1 MKKQLG
7 KNDVWQLGELV
18 KRSFQSPDLFN
29 PNDRVELIDNEIY
42 LVNNRPV
49 IVKTQGRLIPTVNI
63 LLEHNFLKKVVVD
76 MGAVKFVTSGADVF
90 RPGILK
96 IDEAIKKDEIISI
109 VDERHEK
116 PLAVGFALMSGK
128 DMKAQE
134 KGRVI
139 KMVHWVGDRIWEF
152 SKTI

>member
-7 KNDVWQLGELV
+7 KTDIWQLGELV

-42 LVNNRPV
+42 LANNRPV
-49 IVKTQGRLIPTVNI
+49 VIKAQGRLIPTINV
-63 LLEHNFLKKVVVD
+63 LLEHNFLKMVVVD
-76 MGAVKFVTSGADVF
+76 MGAVQFVTGGADVF
-90 RPGILK
+90 RPGIRK
-96 IDEAIKKDEIISI
+96 IDEEIQKDEIISI

-128 DMKAQE
+128 DMKAVE
-134 KGRVI
+134 KGKVI
-139 KMVHWVGDRIWEF
+139 KVVHWVGDRIWEF